1 MVACNRNTVD
11 VWFSNFSPTR
21 PYPFLLMVYT
31 HGPQAFSGKM
41 WTSKKEAERLCAI
54 VIPNQH
60 VSRPFCGLGLGFAIR
75 IPTGWYE
82 AWYNYKQGSS
92 GHRTSHRNP
101 TDLKSW
107 TMPWL
112 VNHIKSD
119 PSPFQLL
126 VSILNLCAKSALLLF
141 IMFLLAKSCSFPWWF
156 FTLSF
161 KTKKA
166 HVLIFPV
173 QILRVTLHASSS
185 PGPWRME
192 LWFEVNRLGRIPSG
206 ND

>member
-41 WTSKKEAERLCAI
+41 WTKKETERLCAI

-60 VSRPFCGLGLGFAIR
+60 GSRPFCGLGLGFAIR

-101 TDLKSW
+101 TDWKSW

-119 PSPFQLL
+119 PSRFQLL
-126 VSILNLCAKSALLLF
+126 VSILNLCFCWLSHAPF
-141 IMFLLAKSCSFPWWF
+141 HYGR
-156 FTLSF
+156 TLSF
-161 KTKKA
+161 KRKKK

-192 LWFEVNRLGRIPSG
+192 LWFEANRLGRIPSG

>member
-126 VSILNLCAKSALLLF
+126 VSILNLCFCWLSHAPFHDGFHAEFQEKKSTCPDLPSPNPPSYPPCIF
-141 IMFLLAKSCSFPWWF
+141 KSWPLEDG
-156 FTLSF
+156 TL
-161 KTKKA
+161 
-166 HVLIFPV
+166 IW
-173 QILRVTLHASSS
+173 
-185 PGPWRME
+185 GE
-192 LWFEVNRLGRIPSG
+192 
-206 ND
+206 